1 MVLVRVRVGT
11 GADIIGGA
19 VWDGAARRA
28 GMAGRG
34 VRSGVGSGVRSG
46 LNGAKSAMSVAIEAL
61 SARSDERRVY
71 LELSMDGWP
80 HGRPLL
86 SGVAKAVPLIQ
97 LDEPY
102 QPS

>member
-1 MVLVRVRVGT
+1 M
-11 GADIIGGA
+11 
-19 VWDGAARRA
+19 
-28 GMAGRG
+28 
-34 VRSGVGSGVRSG
+34 GSGVRSG